1 MADSLKKLWLK
12 GQAEEDLYFAKRDR
26 ELIEA
31 LHKKKLRK
39 QLDNADKKERSK
51 ARKYEKRFTEIT
63 EKHGNKPKKL
73 GKALNKLVKKIRKRL
88 SDVLKKV

>member
-39 QLDNADKKERSK
+39 KLDNANKKERLK
-51 ARKYEKRFTEIT
+51 AKKYEKRFTEIT
-63 EKHGNKPKKL
+63 ERHGDKPKKL
-73 GKALNKLVKKIRKRL
+73 GKALSKLIKKIKKWL
-88 SDVLKKV
+88 SRVLKGA